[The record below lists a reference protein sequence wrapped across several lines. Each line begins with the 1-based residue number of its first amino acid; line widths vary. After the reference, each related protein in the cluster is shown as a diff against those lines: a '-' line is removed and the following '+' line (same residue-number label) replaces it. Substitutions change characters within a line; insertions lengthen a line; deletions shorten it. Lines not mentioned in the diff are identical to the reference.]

1 MEPEM
6 VEMAAEEAAPESAAP
21 VWTVETGPAD
31 SPDSADSAEEEE
43 EERWSSFAVVISS
56 SSLTRKGLKRV
67 GEEWNKSVGRVEE

>member
-1 MEPEM
+1 M
-6 VEMAAEEAAPESAAP
+6 VEMAAEEAAP

-43 EERWSSFAVVISS
+43 EERWWSFAVVISL